1 MLNAIIN
8 HLLVFSGW
16 SAILLV
22 FLLPALESS
31 VFLGFVIPGETAV
44 VVGGFLAYE
53 HRVSL
58 AGILAA
64 GILGAIVGDSI
75 GFAVGERWGDA
86 LLTRLPKRFVKPEHV
101 AQGKQMITRL
111 GGRAVFAGRW
121 VSVLRALVP
130 GLCGTSGMRYPTFL
144 LWNGIGGITWAT
156 VYTMLGLLA
165 GSAWQRVEHYTSV
178 ASYVVLA
185 VILVAIATVV
195 LLKRRRQHARDAETR
210 REQSPTE
217 ETSAPET
224 PAHKARALRQPA
236 QAAGA
241 PQAPRPAAALE
252 AAPAAA
258 ASGTAQSPAT
268 LEPAPSRAPE
278 PVGAVRSETTETA
291 PAETMEVETTS
302 AGTTAPETMAL
313 EATSTGATTTGVPVI
328 EPAQA
333 PRPTAPAESA

>member
-64 GILGAIVGDSI
+64 GILGAIVGDSV

-86 LLTRLPKRFVKPEHV
+86 LLARLPRRLVKPEHV
-101 AQGKQMITRL
+101 TQGKQMITRL

-130 GLCGTSGMRYPTFL
+130 GLCGTSGMRYRTFL
-144 LWNGIGGITWAT
+144 LWNAIGGVTWAT
-156 VYTMLGLLA
+156 LYTLVGFLA

-178 ASYVVLA
+178 VSYVLVGVIAA
-185 VILVAIATVV
+185 VIVVAV
-195 LLKRRRQHARDAETR
+195 LLKHRRQRARDAQT
-210 REQSPTE
+210 REQE
-217 ETSAPET
+217 G
-224 PAHKARALRQPA
+224 L
-236 QAAGA
+236 
-241 PQAPRPAAALE
+241 PAAA
-252 AAPAAA
+252 PA
-258 ASGTAQSPAT
+258 SAT
-268 LEPAPSRAPE
+268 DGLQVSVA
-278 PVGAVRSETTETA
+278 GDSEH
-291 PAETMEVETTS
+291 
-302 AGTTAPETMAL
+302 
-313 EATSTGATTTGVPVI
+313 
-328 EPAQA
+328 
-333 PRPTAPAESA
+333 